1 MEDKLRYD
9 YFASAKRF
17 VFRMPSRIHESLIS
31 ETVNELI
38 QQLKFI
44 ASGKGRSAEFAQG
57 IKSYNST
64 TLEFEGYGKHDPD
77 GQFQHSLAQYPGIV
91 IEVSFTQK
99 RKDLGRLADDYI
111 LGSDGDICVMV
122 GINIEYRGTKKV
134 TLSIWRPQVIP
145 NENGEMELRAIQ
157 TVTDEIIRYEDGK
170 WNESPQAGLH
180 LELEDFATED
190 VVSNFEP
197 VNEPM
202 KDSLFISARSF
213 CEYIES
219 DETNTAMIKA
229 KRGIIRSRRLFVKKR
244 ARSIT
249 PEEELDK
256 DRRRKIRKELQTD
269 SLAGA

>member
-1 MEDKLRYD
+1 M
-9 YFASAKRF
+9 AVAHPCT
-17 VFRMPSRIHESLIS
+17 VSRTEVTYL
-31 ETVNELI
+31 
-38 QQLKFI
+38 
-44 ASGKGRSAEFAQG
+44 
-57 IKSYNST
+57 
-64 TLEFEGYGKHDPD
+64 
-77 GQFQHSLAQYPGIV
+77 LA
-91 IEVSFTQK
+91 
-99 RKDLGRLADDYI
+99 
-111 LGSDGDICVMV
+111 
-122 GINIEYRGTKKV
+122 
-134 TLSIWRPQVIP
+134 PQAIP